1 MTIEQDRLRSGG
13 SRWRLWGPYVSD
25 RAWGTVREDYSA
37 WGSAWEYLSHDAAR
51 SRAYRWN
58 EDGIAGI
65 CDELQRMCFAL
76 ALWNGRDP
84 ILKERLFGLTG
95 NEGNHGEDVKELYW
109 YLDSTPT
116 HSYMRMLYKYP
127 QAAYPYA
134 DLVETNRRRT
144 KNDREYELLDTGV
157 FDERRYFDVFVE
169 YAKSDTEDILVRI
182 TAFNRGPDAA
192 PLHVLP
198 TLWFRNTWSWGG
210 PGSDER
216 PAMHCSG
223 TDPHTVDA
231 SHPTLGHYRL
241 TCLEGRLHG
250 GDGAH
255 VVPDVWFTENESNAQ
270 RLFGVANPQPYVKDA
285 FHARLVDGRQDAVN
299 PARTGTKAA
308 AHYAFIIP
316 SGGSASVRLR
326 LVKPELRTG
335 RTPAAAALDFERVF
349 EDRKADADEFFDAL
363 HVGEVD
369 ADQRAIQRQALSGL
383 LWSKQ
388 FFHYNV
394 ARWLDGDPGQPKPP
408 AERLHGRNHAWR
420 HLDAMDVL
428 SVPDKWEYP
437 WFAAWDL
444 AFHCIA
450 LAIADPEFAKN
461 QLVLMG
467 REWYQHPNG
476 QTPAYEWAFGDVN
489 PPVLAWA
496 AWRVYQID
504 RKQTGRGDLD
514 FLERVFH
521 KMLLNFTWWVNR
533 KDEEGSNVF
542 EGGFLGM
549 DNIGAFD
556 RSAPLPNG
564 GHLEQSDATSWMGMF
579 CLNLLRIALELAT
592 HRRAYEDIATKFFE
606 HFLQIA
612 AAMSDMGG
620 TGISLWDQ
628 QDDFFYDVL
637 RTPDG
642 KAEPLKIRSMVG
654 LVPLFAV
661 TTIEPDEL
669 EKLPEFKQRLEWFLE
684 NRPDMAGLV
693 SRWTDPGAGE
703 RRLLAILR
711 GHRMKCVLK
720 RMLDETEYLS
730 PYGIRS
736 MSQWHRDHPYVH
748 EFDGARSEVSYQ
760 PAEST
765 SGLFGGNSNWRGPIW
780 FPVNYLLIESLQ
792 QFHWYY
798 SDDFKV
804 ECPTG
809 SGTYLTL
816 AEVADEISR
825 RLIRIFTRG
834 ADGRRPV
841 LGDSELLQ
849 NDPHFRDYVPM
860 FEYFHGD
867 DGSGLGASH
876 QTGWTALVA
885 KLIRQQGM
893 FTAQRK
899 RS

>member
-25 RAWGTVREDYSA
+25 RAWGTVREDYGA
-37 WGSAWEYLSHDAAR
+37 AGSAWEYLSHDAAR

-58 EDGIAGI
+58 EDGIAGV
-65 CDELQRMCFAL
+65 CDELQRLCFAL
-76 ALWNGRDP
+76 VLWNGRDP

-127 QAAYPYA
+127 QAAFPYA
-134 DLVETNRRRT
+134 DLVERNRRRGKT
-144 KNDREYELLDTGV
+144 EREYELLDTGV

-169 YAKSDTEDILVRI
+169 YAKADTEDLLVRI
-182 TAFNRGPDAA
+182 TAHNRGPDAA
-192 PLHVLP
+192 PLHLLP
-198 TLWFRNTWSWGG
+198 TLWFRNTWSWSGRA
-210 PGSDER
+210 DEPR
-216 PAMHCSG
+216 PQLRCAP

-231 SHPTLGHYRL
+231 THATLGHYRM
-241 TCLEGRLHG
+241 TCLEGRL
-250 GDGAH
+250 DGADDRPH
-255 VVPDVWFTENESNAQ
+255 VVPEVWFTENESNVE
-270 RLFGVANPQPYVKDA
+270 RLFGVPNARPWVKDA
-285 FHARLVDGRQDAVN
+285 FHARLVEGRLDAVN
-299 PARTGTKAA
+299 PGRAGTKAT
-308 AHYAFIIP
+308 AHYMFTIP
-316 SGGSASVRLR
+316 PGGSATVRVR
-326 LVKPELRTG
+326 LVKPELFTG
-335 RTPAAAALDFERVF
+335 RTPAAAVLDFDRVF
-349 EDRKADADEFFDAL
+349 DDRKADADAFFDAL
-363 HVGEVD
+363 HDEGVD
-369 ADQRAIQRQALSGL
+369 DDQRAIQRQALSGL

-394 ARWLDGDPGQPKPP
+394 ARWLDGDAGQPKPP
-408 AERLHGRNHAWR
+408 VERLHGRNHTWR
-420 HLDAMDVL
+420 HLDAIDVL

-444 AFHCIA
+444 AFHCVA
-450 LAIADPEFAKN
+450 LAIADAEFAKS

-467 REWYQHPNG
+467 HEWYQHPNG

-504 RKQTGRGDLD
+504 RKQTGRGDLE

-533 KDEEGSNVF
+533 KDQEGNNVF

-549 DNIGAFD
+549 DNVGVFD
-556 RSAPLPNG
+556 RSAPLPTG

-612 AAMSDMGG
+612 AAMSDIGG
-620 TGISLWDQ
+620 SGIALWDQ

-642 KAEPLKIRSMVG
+642 RAEPLKVRSMVG

-661 TTIEPDEL
+661 TTIEPGEL

-703 RRLLAILR
+703 RRLLAIVR
-711 GHRMKCVLK
+711 GHRMKCVLQ

-736 MSQWHRDHPYVH
+736 LSRYHRDHPYVYA
-748 EFDGARSEVSYQ
+748 FDGARYEVAYQ

-798 SDDFKV
+798 SDDFTV

-809 SGTYLTL
+809 SGNQLTL
-816 AEVADEISR
+816 AQVADEISR

-849 NDPHFRDYVPM
+849 QDPHFRDLVP
-860 FEYFHGD
+860 FYEYFHGD

-885 KLIRQQGM
+885 KLIRQQSRAAG
-893 FTAQRK
+893 RK
-899 RS
+899 PA

>member
-1 MTIEQDRLRSGG
+1 MTIEHDRLRSGG

-25 RAWGTVREDYSA
+25 RAWGTVREDYSPY
-37 WGSAWEYLSHDAAR
+37 GNAWEYLSHDAAR

-58 EDGIAGI
+58 EDGIAGV
-65 CDELQRMCFAL
+65 CDELQRLCFAV
-76 ALWNGRDP
+76 ALWNGNDP
-84 ILKERLFGLTG
+84 ILKERYFGLTG

-127 QAAYPYA
+127 HAAYPYA
-134 DLVETNRRRT
+134 DLVETNRRRG
-144 KNDREYELLDTGV
+144 KGDREYEVIDTGV
-157 FDERRYFDVFVE
+157 FNDGRYCDVFVE
-169 YAKSDTEDILVRI
+169 YAKADTEDLLIRI
-182 TAFNRGPDAA
+182 TAWNRGPVAA

-198 TLWFRNTWSWGG
+198 TLWFRNTWSWNEGR
-210 PGSDER
+210 DER
-216 PAMHCSG
+216 PTLHCSG
-223 TDPHTVDA
+223 TDPHSIDV

-241 TCLEGRLHG
+241 TCLEGRLDASEG
-250 GDGAH
+250 GH
-255 VVPDVWFTENESNAQ
+255 VVPEVWFTENETNVA
-270 RLFGVANPQPYVKDA
+270 RLFGSSNAQPYVKDA
-285 FHARLVDGRQDAVN
+285 FHARLIDGRHDAVN
-299 PARTGTKAA
+299 PAQTGTKAA
-308 AHYAFIIP
+308 AHYAFTIP
-316 SGGSASVRLR
+316 PGGSATVRLR
-326 LVKPELRTG
+326 LVKPELRTE
-335 RTPAAAALDFERVF
+335 RMTASSALDFDGVF
-349 EDRKADADEFFDAL
+349 ADRKADADAFFASL
-363 HVGEVD
+363 SVD
-369 ADQRAIQRQALSGL
+369 GVDQDERAIQRQALSGL

-394 ARWLDGDPGQPKPP
+394 ARWLDGDPGQPAPP
-408 AERLHGRNHAWR
+408 AEREHGRNHSWR

-450 LAIADPEFAKN
+450 LAIADAEFAKN

-504 RKQTGRGDLD
+504 RKQTGRGDVD

-533 KDEEGSNVF
+533 KDQEGNNVF

-549 DNIGAFD
+549 DNIGVFD
-556 RSAPLPNG
+556 RSAPLPTG

-579 CLNLLRIALELAT
+579 CLNLLRIALELAM

-612 AAMSDMGG
+612 GAMSDMGG

-642 KAEPLKIRSMVG
+642 NAEPLKIRSMVG

-661 TTIEPDEL
+661 TTIEPGEL

-684 NRPDMAGLV
+684 NRPEMAGLV

-703 RRLLAILR
+703 RRLLAIVR
-711 GHRMKCVLK
+711 GHRMKCILK

-730 PYGIRS
+730 EYGIRS
-736 MSQWHRDHPYVH
+736 VSRFHRDHPYVY
-748 EFDGARSEVSYQ
+748 EFEGARYEVAYQ
-760 PAEST
+760 PAESS

-809 SGTYLTL
+809 SGNYLTL
-816 AEVADEISR
+816 AEVADELSR

-841 LGDSELLQ
+841 LGNSTLLQ
-849 NDPHFRDYVPM
+849 DDPHFRDYVPF
-860 FEYFHGD
+860 FEYFDGD

-893 FTAQRK
+893 LAAGRP